1 MAGAFLP
8 IVLLRN
14 NVDSGQSTV
23 KETYLQYIY
32 IYLPGIIGAILAL
45 FSIQLPLIGRKW
57 SLVISAALQGLA
69 MAMYTQVK
77 NTAGY
82 VGLNALAYIMQTYF
96 NAVLYASAPELFN
109 TSYRASAS
117 GMLSCLGRIA
127 GIVAPIAGQQYI
139 DEGRA
144 GVLWLGAGGI
154 WLSMLLLVFL
164 PVEMRKRQ
172 MY

>member
-1 MAGAFLP
+1 M
-8 IVLLRN
+8 LRN
-14 NVDSGQSTV
+14 NVDSGQATV
-23 KETYLQYIY
+23 TQTYQQYIY
-32 IYLPGIIGAILAL
+32 IYLPGVIGAVIAL
-45 FSIQLPLIGRKW
+45 FSVQLPLIGRKW

-69 MAMYTQVK
+69 MAMYTQVT
-77 NTAGY
+77 NTAAY

-109 TSYRASAS
+109 TTYRASAS

-127 GIVAPIAGQQYI
+127 GIVAPLAGQRYI
-139 DEGRA
+139 DEGRE
-144 GVLWLGAGGI
+144 GVLWMGAGGI
-154 WLSMLLLVFL
+154 WLSSLLMVFL